1 MLKDYDL
8 IGWLKDEKAG
18 EENLKKYYEEE
29 DEPQLKIKSEG
40 YIEALEMVMEQLKYL
55 ENWDKVHDATEMEPM
70 REKSLVVQSRD
81 LISAEVLKAVEIR
94 NNIADAADPYVKGKI
109 IGLYKSLYIMDRL
122 LEKESK

>member
-1 MLKDYDL
+1 MLKDYDI

-29 DEPQLKIKSEG
+29 DEPQLEIKSEG

-55 ENWDKVHDATEMEPM
+55 ENWDKVHDATEMEPT
-70 REKSLVVQSRD
+70 RVKSLVIQTRD
-81 LISAEVLKAVEIR
+81 LISAELIKAIDIKK
-94 NNIADAADPYVKGKI
+94 NTADVTEPYVKGKI
-109 IGLYKSLYIMDRL
+109 TGMYESLYIMDRL

>member
-8 IGWLKDEKAG
+8 IGWLEDEKAG

-29 DEPQLKIKSEG
+29 DEPQLEIKSEG

-55 ENWDKVHDATEMEPM
+55 ENWDKVHDATEMEPI
-70 REKSLVVQSRD
+70 RVKSLVVQSRD
-81 LISAEVLKAVEIR
+81 IISAKIR
-94 NNIADAADPYVKGKI
+94 KIVGKNKKIKDVTDPYVKGKI
-109 IGLYKSLYIMDRL
+109 TGMYESLYIMDRL